1 MVVDTGMSQAVN
13 TLIIIKELLCGMSE
27 FSKKFF
33 ISDQLCAG
41 ETLAVLI
48 DNERRFYSTRD
59 YYFDAET
66 CAVSPLDRATMIEWM
81 FRRVLCVAPK

>member
-1 MVVDTGMSQAVN
+1 MN
-13 TLIIIKELLCGMSE
+13 TLIIKPQELLCSMSE

-33 ISDQLCAG
+33 ISDELSAG
-41 ETLAVLI
+41 ETLAVFL
-48 DNERRFYSTRD
+48 DNERRFYSKFE
-59 YYFDAET
+59 YFDAET